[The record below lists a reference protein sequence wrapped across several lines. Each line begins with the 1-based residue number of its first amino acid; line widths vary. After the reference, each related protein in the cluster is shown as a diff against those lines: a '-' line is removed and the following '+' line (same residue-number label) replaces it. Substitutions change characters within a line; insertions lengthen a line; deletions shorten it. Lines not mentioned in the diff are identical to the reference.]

1 MRKFKSTKIVSW
13 HYILLFVIIG
23 LGVYLYYNSRVR
35 EGADY
40 SKENNIDDIRI
51 DDIRKTNPTPGS
63 PYKNVADRVVAD
75 RVVADRRGI
84 ANVSEIRPPSEKLE
98 PANYSKYSYSVP
110 VSKRSS
116 KRASKYPHLKINDGV
131 TVNIDGDYYLATI
144 IKKPLS
150 NKDPNTYYVKYDDDG
165 SKELVHA
172 SLFTEI
178 RRINS
183 SQNYQ

>member
-23 LGVYLYYNSRVR
+23 LGVYLCYNSRVR
-35 EGADY
+35 EGADESY
-40 SKENNIDDIRI
+40 RYFSENIPNTRN
-51 DDIRKTNPTPGS
+51 TNPPTSTPAS
-63 PYKNVADRVVAD
+63 PIPDTNPVADRG
-75 RVVADRRGI
+75 GI
-84 ANVSEIRPPSEKLE
+84 PDVSEIRPPSGNLE
-98 PANYSKYSYSVP
+98 PNNYSKYSYSVP
-110 VSKRSS
+110 GSKRSS

-131 TVNIDGDYYLATI
+131 MVNIDGDYYLATI
-144 IKKPLS
+144 IKKPLNLN
-150 NKDPNTYYVKYDDDG
+150 NKDPNTYYVKYDDG

-178 RRINS
+178 RRINN